1 MTLFKNALVIDG
13 TGKAP
18 FKANVLVDG
27 SLIVDVDTSFGN
39 IVNNRSNDHPKDVIA
54 LDKTETSLEVDEVL
68 DIDGKILC
76 PGFMDIHAHSEL
88 EVLRNPSMYH
98 KTQQGITFDLSGN
111 CGIGVYPRKKEDTPV
126 FADILGHYPQPW
138 TWTDFST
145 YARSIDD
152 SRHPGINM
160 GFLQSHSMLRMS
172 TIKGNPNRVA
182 NDKEIAQMRELLSLS
197 MQQGCF
203 GLSTGLYYA
212 PCLFADEKEIVSL
225 LEEVKKNDGI
235 FAVHHRCEGDEI
247 LCSIDEILGYVEKTE
262 VKLEISHLKAIGRTN
277 QSKVDAVL
285 EKIHCFQDKGFDVQF
300 DQYPYEYGSTSLF
313 SLLPPFLLRLNKDE
327 LSKTLATME
336 DNISLRKKTIDEILH
351 PHGWDSIVELC
362 TWDDIKIVSLES
374 SPAFDGLTLSE
385 AAKKLGKDPFDALF
399 MLLSK
404 EQELALMADITQ
416 STDTLRKIFKDPL
429 MLFGTDSLYTGD
441 FSHPRSANA
450 AIHLIETMCLKN
462 NVASL
467 PETISKMTSK
477 VASRL
482 GILDRG
488 IIKKGNKADLV
499 VFDSRTLH
507 DNSSLKNPFA
517 MCTGL
522 DFVMVNGT
530 FAVYK
535 NAPTYSRSGSVIKK
549 M

>member
-13 TGKAP
+13 TGNEP

-27 SLIVDVDTSFGN
+27 TSIAFVDTSLDN
-39 IVNNRSNDHPKDVIA
+39 ISNA
-54 LDKTETSLEVDEVL
+54 VL
-68 DIDGKILC
+68 DDVLDVEGKILC

-88 EVLRNPSMYH
+88 EVLRNPSMNY

-111 CGIGVYPRKKEDTPV
+111 CGIGVWPRKFEDKQV
-126 FADILGHYPQPW
+126 FADILGHYSQPW

-145 YARSIDD
+145 YTSGIDGPCL
-152 SRHPGINM
+152 PGINM

-172 TIKGNPNRVA
+172 AIKGNPNRVA

-197 MQQGCF
+197 IQQGCF

-212 PCLFADEKEIVSL
+212 PCLFASEKEILAL
-225 LEEVKKNDGI
+225 LEEVKKNNGI

-247 LCSIDEILGYVEKTE
+247 LSSIDEILTYVEKTG
-262 VKLEISHLKAIGRTN
+262 VKLEISHLKAIGRAN
-277 QSKVDAVL
+277 QSKVDDVL
-285 EKIHCFQDKGFDVQF
+285 EKIHRFKDKGFDVKF

-313 SLLPPFLLRLNKDE
+313 SLLPPLLLRLDKDE

-336 DNISLRKKTIDEILH
+336 DNISLRKKVIDEILH
-351 PHGWDSIVELC
+351 PQGWDSIAKLC

-374 SPAFDGLTLSE
+374 SPSFDGLTLSE
-385 AAKKLGKDPFDALF
+385 TAKKLGKDPFDALF
-399 MLLSK
+399 ILLSK
-404 EQELALMADITQ
+404 ERELALMADITQ
-416 STDTLRKIFKDPL
+416 STDNLRKIFKDPL
-429 MLFGTDSLYTGD
+429 MLFGTDALYTGNL
-441 FSHPRSANA
+441 SHPRSANA

-462 NVASL
+462 KVGTL
-467 PETISKMTSK
+467 PETIAKMTGK

-482 GILDRG
+482 GISNRG
-488 IIKKGNKADLV
+488 IIKEGNKADIV
-499 VFDSRTLH
+499 VFDPKTLH
-507 DNSSLKNPFA
+507 DNSSLNNPFE

-535 NAPTYSRSGSVIKK
+535 NAPTYSRSGSVIKAV
-549 M
+549 